1 MAWPTLR
8 IIAFINGIFLLTLA
22 IGMAVPMLT
31 LLLFERP
38 DELNAFLWS
47 SLITFVVGIAMI
59 AQGRPKDVQ
68 LRPRDMYLLTV
79 SSWKLDT
86 SSTATV
92 SSGKVSTT
100 AQNGRPRLPN
110 ASARRPPASSRW
122 AISSVVVDLPLV
134 PVTAT

>member
-22 IGMAVPMLT
+22 ISMAVPMLT
-31 LLLFERP
+31 LMLFSRP

-47 SLITFVVGIAMI
+47 SLITFIAGIAGIAMI

-79 SSWKLDT
+79 SSWILVGLF
-86 SSTATV
+86 AALALYV
-92 SSGKVSTT
+92 FP
-100 AQNGRPRLPN
+100 APGRDRCG
-110 ASARRPPASSRW
+110 
-122 AISSVVVDLPLV
+122 V
-134 PVTAT
+134 